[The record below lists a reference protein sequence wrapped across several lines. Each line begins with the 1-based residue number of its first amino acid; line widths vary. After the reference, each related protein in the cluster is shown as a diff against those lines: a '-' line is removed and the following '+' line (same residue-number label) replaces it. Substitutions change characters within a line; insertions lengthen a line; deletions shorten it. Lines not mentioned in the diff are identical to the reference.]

1 MLGEELATDTGNLKA
16 KEVSMR
22 YKTIVLEKSE
32 GIAILTL
39 NRPRKLNAM
48 DAQMMRELQAAI
60 QDVGE
65 DHEVRVL
72 VITGAG
78 SGFST
83 GGDVDSMRDA
93 IVSESW
99 EETPALYR
107 LQRGEPWYSIVLQV
121 RRLLKPVIAA
131 VNGIAVG
138 GGLVL
143 AMAADV
149 RIASD
154 KAAFSQMFARRGLP
168 DGASTYFLPKLVGIG
183 KACELAFMG
192 DVIDAKEAERIGLVN
207 KVVPH
212 QDLMKVTM
220 QMATHIANGP
230 AIALQLAKQALH
242 RGFIATDLASHI
254 EYELGAL
261 LMCTT
266 TEDFKEGIRS
276 FLEKREPTFR
286 GR

>member
-1 MLGEELATDTGNLKA
+1 
-16 KEVSMR
+16 MR

-32 GIAILTL
+32 GIATLTL

-48 DAQMMRELQAAI
+48 DVEMMRELQAAI
-60 QDVGE
+60 QEVGE
-65 DHEVRVL
+65 DREVRVL

-78 SGFST
+78 AGFST
-83 GGDVDSMRDA
+83 GGDVDSMRDE
-93 IVSESW
+93 IEGEYW
-99 EETPALYR
+99 EETPVPYR
-107 LQRGEPWYSIVLQV
+107 LRRGEPWYSIVLQV

-143 AMAADV
+143 AMAADI

-154 KAAFSQMFARRGLP
+154 KASFSQIFARRGLP

-192 DVIDAKEAERIGLVN
+192 DVIDAMEAERIGLVN

-212 QDLMKVTM
+212 QDLMQVTM
-220 QMATHIANGP
+220 QMASHIANGP
-230 AIALQLAKQALH
+230 PIALQLAKQALH
-242 RGFIATDLASHI
+242 RGFVATDLASHI
-254 EYELGAL
+254 EYELSAL
-261 LMCTT
+261 LMSTT
-266 TEDFKEGIRS
+266 TEDFKEGVRS
-276 FLEKREPTFR
+276 FLEKRQPTFR